1 MSAKSKPKRD
11 FGRDKMS
18 LQVLIDTNHINCET
32 QEKTPTGVM
41 SNRKKKNET
50 QRNRNYNVYKYT

>member
-18 LQVLIDTNHINCET
+18 LQGLIDTNHINCEI
-32 QEKTPTGVM
+32 QEKSPKGVM
-41 SNRKKKNET
+41 SKRKKKNET